1 MSNGILIFSHN
12 NSQIDYSKI
21 AYISAKFAKKNL
33 GVPVSLVTDMGT
45 KEWMEKQDW
54 YNNKIYDKII
64 LTDNTHS
71 IQQNRRYYDG
81 SLDFKKSH
89 FKNVYRVNSY
99 DITPYDQTLVIDVD
113 LLIVNDRLKNIW
125 NSNNDF
131 MINRTSHD
139 LASDRDLFE
148 FKRVSDHGI
157 DFYWATAF
165 FFRKTIWTKTF
176 FGLCQHIIDN
186 YEYYRFVYRIDNP
199 LMRNDYVFSIA
210 IHIMNGFSNK
220 IVQPSLPCKIYY
232 VLDKDELVEVK
243 NDKSFKFLVQKKD
256 HLGEY
261 RLVKTDNQNMHIM
274 NKFSIGRLSEKLLEV
289 VND

>member
-12 NSQIDYSKI
+12 NSQIDYSKL
-21 AYISAKFAKKNL
+21 AYISAKFAKKHL
-33 GVPVSLVTDMGT
+33 SVPISLVTDVGT

-64 LTDNTHS
+64 LTDNNHP

-113 LLIVNDRLKNIW
+113 LLIVNNRLNNVW
-125 NSNNDF
+125 DSNNDF

-176 FGLCQHIIDN
+176 FGLCQHIVDN

-220 IVQPSLPCKIYY
+220 ITQPSLPCEIYY
-232 VLDKDELVEVK
+232 TLDKDELIEVK
-243 NDKSFKFLVQKKD
+243 SSKSFKFLVQKKD